1 MKILNNRMEAVS
13 IIIINEKAPGKPR
26 ILQTI
31 EPGREVQVSLKMGD
45 KIVLN

>member
-1 MKILNNRMEAVS
+1 MKILNNRTGVVA

-26 ILQTI
+26 ILKTV
-31 EPGREVQVSLKMGD
+31 EPGREIQVSLKMGD